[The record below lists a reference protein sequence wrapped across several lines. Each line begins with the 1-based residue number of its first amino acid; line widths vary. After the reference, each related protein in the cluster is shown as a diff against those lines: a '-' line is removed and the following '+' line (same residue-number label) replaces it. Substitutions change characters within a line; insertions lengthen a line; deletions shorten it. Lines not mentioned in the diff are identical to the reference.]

1 MNRAI
6 DIIQEEHRALAAVL
20 NALMRFVDG
29 VSTGRYRADFVLLD
43 AMIEYIK
50 ELPEKVHHPKEDGF
64 LFARLRARC
73 AEAIPIIEGLEDEHR
88 QGPARMAALEQALSL
103 YRCRGA
109 DALAAFQ
116 TAVRRYVEQEWRH
129 MATEEGKILPLAT
142 RHLDAQD
149 WADIVAAFEANGNP
163 WEGASGEYAQLFS
176 RIVQLAPAPIGVGP
190 GQRQ

>member
-1 MNRAI
+1 MNKAI

-29 VSTGRYRADFVLLD
+29 VSTGHYGADFVLLD

-50 ELPEKVHHPKEDGF
+50 ELPEKVHHPKEDDV

-73 AEAIPIIEGLEDEHR
+73 SEAIPIIEGLEEEHR
-88 QGPARMAALEQALSL
+88 QGPARMVALEQALSL
-103 YRCRGA
+103 YQRRGA

-116 TAVRRYVEQEWRH
+116 TAVRHYVEQEWRH

-149 WADIVAAFEANGNP
+149 WADIVTAFETNENP
-163 WEGASGEYAQLFS
+163 WEGAAGEYAQLFS